1 MSVAPSVSTTE
12 LDSYWEL
19 TIRDAK
25 KRTQLERYEAAK
37 SAESI
42 LKIIRLGGGPAMGTT
57 MEKIARYS
65 FKDDLLPR
73 AKGATGHDHR
83 MIVGD
88 KTLLI
93 EQKSAGLWSE
103 AVNDFKWQ
111 HIEVDHKWDFLLL
124 AGIQYNGIDYW
135 AMSRAN
141 FLRAVESGLATN
153 QGNKAK
159 DSSEGIWMTYA
170 NVSPLLHPIKA
181 KADLV
186 LFVAPLV

>member
-1 MSVAPSVSTTE
+1 MSSIPSISIE
-12 LDSYWEL
+12 ALEAYWSSV
-19 TIRDAK
+19 TK
-25 KRTQLERYEAAK
+25 VGKPTQLARYEAAG
-37 SAESI
+37 APEPI
-42 LKIIRLGGGPAMGTT
+42 LKIIRLGGGPAMGTR
-57 MEKIARYS
+57 MEKIARHV
-65 FKDDLLPR
+65 FKGDLLPR

-83 MIVGD
+83 IYVGE

-103 AVNDFKWQ
+103 TANDYKWQ

-124 AGIQYNGIDYW
+124 AGIQYNGIDFW

-159 DSSEGIWMTYA
+159 ESSEGIWMTYI
-170 NVSPLLHPIKA
+170 NVSSLLTPIKT

-186 LFVAPLV
+186 AFAAALA